1 MLKSLSLP
9 PSYPKF
15 ALAYRHLSAL
25 GPQLVPVLAVLVA
38 IGGVR

>member
-1 MLKSLSLP
+1 MLKSSSSP

-15 ALAYRHLSAL
+15 ALAYRHLAAL
-25 GPQLVPVLAVLVA
+25 GPQLVLLAVLIA